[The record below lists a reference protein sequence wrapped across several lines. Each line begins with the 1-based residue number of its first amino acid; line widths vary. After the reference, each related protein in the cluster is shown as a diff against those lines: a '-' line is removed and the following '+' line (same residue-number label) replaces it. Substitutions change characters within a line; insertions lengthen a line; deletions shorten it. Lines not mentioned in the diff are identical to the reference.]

1 MGFSR
6 QEYWSG
12 LPFLLQGIFL
22 TQGLNLGL
30 LHCRQIHYCL
40 NHQESPKK
48 RRPTPFP
55 IIWANSWW
63 QLSLIQIRSH
73 SQAPKQS
80 LRFWLTISGSKGR
93 NQPPLA
99 KWTMSWRWKVS
110 LQDKE
115 AGKRRWQMDA
125 EQTKTAAVHSISH
138 SNIFKWPLMAL
149 GKSPAKHILPCLCDS
164 LSFARSLL
172 FQYLGLFAQEMKP
185 LSTPSTSPAVH
196 SQNPLL
202 SLPKSQS
209 SAGWKRWNTTRSLKS
224 FQGLLRTL
232 NIQRHNSDFLWPH
245 HSSTYESEE
254 VGNGDP
260 KQILHHIFLSVLQIK
275 SYILEIPWWSNG

>member
-30 LHCRQIHYCL
+30 LHCRQIPYCL

-149 GKSPAKHILPCLCDS
+149 GNLLPNIFFPVSVTLCPLPGAFYSSILGFLPRKWNPYQHHQHHQLFTPRI
-164 LSFARSLL
+164 LSFL
-172 FQYLGLFAQEMKP
+172 FQSHSHQLDEKDGIPPVA
-185 LSTPSTSPAVH
+185 SNPSKA
-196 SQNPLL
+196 
-202 SLPKSQS
+202 
-209 SAGWKRWNTTRSLKS
+209 
-224 FQGLLRTL
+224 F
-232 NIQRHNSDFLWPH
+232 
-245 HSSTYESEE
+245 SE
-254 VGNGDP
+254 
-260 KQILHHIFLSVLQIK
+260 L
-275 SYILEIPWWSNG
+275 